1 MWTSEGRRKRDNLA
15 RAATFEGFDKLVNG
29 VMAELPQTIIERVKS
44 TGAGASDKGG
54 SPKAFSPYS
63 EGYKK
68 KRRTA
73 GKGTSKKDF
82 DFTGSLWES
91 FKLVGN
97 QITGSTLTFIYNVTG
112 QNSDSRRSNSRLA
125 DIHSSPRQKHKLG
138 GWQDEGTNILYP
150 NGKELQ
156 DLEEKLQ
163 QKVNEYF
170 RNLLR

>member
-1 MWTSEGRRKRDNLA
+1 MWTSEGRRKRDALA

-44 TGAGASDKGG
+44 TGAGASSKGG
-54 SPKAFSPYS
+54 AEQKFTTPYS
-63 EGYKK
+63 SGWAK
-68 KRRTA
+68 KRRAA
-73 GKGTSKKDF
+73 GKQTSQKDF
-82 DFTGSLWES
+82 DYTGSFWNS

-112 QNSDSRRSNSRLA
+112 QNSDSRRSNNFLA
-125 DIHSSPRQKHKLG
+125 DAHSDSKH
-138 GWQDEGTNILYP
+138 EGTNILYP

-170 RNLLR
+170 RNILR

>member
-1 MWTSEGRRKRDNLA
+1 MWTSEGRRKKAALA

-63 EGYKK
+63 DGYKK

-82 DFTGSLWES
+82 DYTGSLWES

-112 QNSDSRRSNSRLA
+112 QNSDSRRSNNFLV
-125 DIHSSPRQKHKLG
+125 DVHSSN
-138 GWQDEGTNILYP
+138 EGTNILYP